1 MQDIEQRHSSKYLL
15 QIFEECLEI
24 YNIKDKLI
32 RYIFHSYFFRNQ
44 ILINYSVTMD
54 KARNNIL
61 FGQMLTQ
68 KYQIEYENEEF
79 QTIYCIAHTLN
90 NVIQDILS
98 LCKYSDIDTDEIQQ
112 TINNFSESDD
122 ETEFDTQSQIER
134 VYASRDISG
143 T

>member
-1 MQDIEQRHSSKYLL
+1 
-15 QIFEECLEI
+15 
-24 YNIKDKLI
+24 
-32 RYIFHSYFFRNQ
+32 
-44 ILINYSVTMD
+44 MD

>member
-1 MQDIEQRHSSKYLL
+1 
-15 QIFEECLEI
+15 
-24 YNIKDKLI
+24 
-32 RYIFHSYFFRNQ
+32 
-44 ILINYSVTMD
+44 MD

-68 KYQIEYENEEF
+68 TYQNEYENDEF

-112 TINNFSESDD
+112 IVNNFSESDD
-122 ETEFDTQSQIER
+122 DENEFDTQSQIER
-134 VYASRDISG
+134 VYASRDTSG
-143 T
+143 M